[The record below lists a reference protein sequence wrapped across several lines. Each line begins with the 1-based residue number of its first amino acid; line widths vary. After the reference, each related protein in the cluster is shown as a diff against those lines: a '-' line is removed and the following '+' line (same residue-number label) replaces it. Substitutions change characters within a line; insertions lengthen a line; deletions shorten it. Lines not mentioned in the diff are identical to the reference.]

1 MKKFKKVISDF
12 SIGYPEINRSP
23 QLYCCGNL
31 LYFWEFSD
39 HYGTAA
45 SQYLLVKKKM
55 DTTEQCNNISKALPF
70 QPDLMTRKFYKI

>member
-45 SQYLLVKKKM
+45 SQYLLVKKKNGYNRTM
-55 DTTEQCNNISKALPF
+55 
-70 QPDLMTRKFYKI
+70 

>member
-1 MKKFKKVISDF
+1 MKNFKNVISDF

-31 LYFWEFSD
+31 SYFWEFYD

-45 SQYLLVKKKM
+45 RQHLLV
-55 DTTEQCNNISKALPF
+55 Q
-70 QPDLMTRKFYKI
+70 RK